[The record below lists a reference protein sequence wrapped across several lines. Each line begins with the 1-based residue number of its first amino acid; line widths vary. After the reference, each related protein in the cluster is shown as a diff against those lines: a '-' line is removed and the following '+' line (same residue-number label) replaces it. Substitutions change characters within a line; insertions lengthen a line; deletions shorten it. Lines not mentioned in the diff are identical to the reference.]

1 MLVTASEIYLLLGWA
16 LTNLDLVVYML
27 ARPAYTHLITTSAIV
42 TTLNKKTDQILI
54 TEFIHP
60 ISFYKRMKWWIEVI
74 IYTAQVERA
83 LNYLFNP
90 PTIIHVNL
98 ELTKL
103 WAY

>member
-1 MLVTASEIYLLLGWA
+1 ML
-16 LTNLDLVVYML
+16 VYML
-27 ARPAYTHLITTSAIV
+27 ARPAYTHLITTLAIV
-42 TTLNKKTDQILI
+42 TTLNKETDQILI

-60 ISFYKRMKWWIEVI
+60 ISFYKRMKWWIEVS

-83 LNYLFNP
+83 LHYLSNP

-98 ELTKL
+98 EPNKL

>member
-1 MLVTASEIYLLLGWA
+1 
-16 LTNLDLVVYML
+16 ML
-27 ARPAYTHLITTSAIV
+27 AGLAYTCLITTLAIV
-42 TTLNKKTDQILI
+42 TTLNKETDQILI

-60 ISFYKRMKWWIEVI
+60 ISFYKRIKWRIEVSMYI
-74 IYTAQVERA
+74 AQVERT

-103 WAY
+103 